1 MNPHITPRELECLK
15 LTVEQEMSLKEMAFA
30 MKCSQKTVEKY
41 RMNLHKKLDAH
52 HLQELARKS
61 FQQNLCSIETWL
73 NLHTHEE
80 RNNVGCQC
88 TS

>member
-1 MNPHITPRELECLK
+1 MNSLTIRQLECLK
-15 LTVEQEMSLKEMAFA
+15 LTVEKELSMKEIAYEMG
-30 MKCSQKTVEKY
+30 CSIKTVEKH
-41 RMNLHKKLDAH
+41 RQAICRKLNAH

-88 TS
+88 TP